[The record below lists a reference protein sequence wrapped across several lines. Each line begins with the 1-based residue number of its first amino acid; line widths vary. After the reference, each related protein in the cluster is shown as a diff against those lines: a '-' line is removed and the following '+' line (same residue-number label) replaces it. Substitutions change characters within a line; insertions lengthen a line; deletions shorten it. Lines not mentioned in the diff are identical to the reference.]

1 MSLRKIAP
9 FVLALVVLGGA
20 LIALS
25 LARNSAGKILEGTGT
40 VEATEVRVGTK
51 VMGRIQQLLV
61 REGETVKAG
70 QVIARLESAEYEAAV
85 ARDRASVAK
94 AEAQLAE
101 LLAGA
106 REQEIKEARAAV
118 AQAAANLEKA
128 RLDWE
133 RYQELFAE
141 GAISSLDRDATLN
154 RHQVA
159 QEQHKAAQERL
170 NLLLAGARAEA
181 IEAARWEV
189 ARAKAALNAS
199 MVTLDDT
206 VIRAPI
212 SGIVLTKASEEGETV
227 LVGTPIVVMIDPQDI
242 WLRVYIAEG
251 DIGRVRLGQPARI
264 SVDSFPDRF
273 FPGKVTE
280 IATRAEFTPKNVQTK
295 KERVYLVFGVKIAL
309 ENPEGLLKPG
319 MPADAEII
327 VEATG

>member
-1 MSLRKIAP
+1 VSLRKIAP
-9 FVLALVVLGGA
+9 FAIAVVILGAA

-40 VEATEVRVGTK
+40 IEATEVRVGSK

-61 REGETVKAG
+61 REGDTVKAG

-128 RLDWE
+128 RLDWD
-133 RYQELFAE
+133 RYQELYSE
-141 GAISSLDRDATLN
+141 GAISSLERDAALN
-154 RHQVA
+154 RYQVA

-189 ARAKAALNAS
+189 ARAKAALAAS
-199 MVTLDDT
+199 MVTLDET

-212 SGIVLTKASEEGETV
+212 SGVVLTKAADQGETV
-227 LVGTPIVVMIDPQDI
+227 LAGAPIVVMIDPQDI
-242 WLRVYIAEG
+242 WLRVYIAES

-264 SVDSFPDRF
+264 RVDSFPDRS
-273 FPGKVTE
+273 FPGRVTE
-280 IATRAEFTPKNVQTK
+280 VASRAEFTPKNVQTK

-319 MPADAEII
+319 MPADAEIT
-327 VEATG
+327 VEETG

>member
-9 FVLALVVLGGA
+9 FALAVVVLGSA
-20 LIALS
+20 FIAFS
-25 LARNSAGKILEGTGT
+25 LARNSAEKILEGTGT
-40 VEATEVRVGTK
+40 IEATEVRVGTK
-51 VMGRIQQLLV
+51 ILGRIKDLLV

-70 QVIARLESAEYEAAV
+70 QIIARLESAEYEAAV

-101 LLAGA
+101 LVAGA

-118 AQAAANLEKA
+118 AQAVANLEKA

-133 RYQELFAE
+133 RYQGLYAE
-141 GAISSLDRDATLN
+141 GAISTLDRDAALN

-159 QEQHKAAQERL
+159 QEQLKAAQERL
-170 NLLLAGARAEA
+170 NLRLAGARAEA

-189 ARAKAALNAS
+189 ARAKAALTAS
-199 MVTLDDT
+199 MVTLDDI

-212 SGIVLTKASEEGETV
+212 SGIVLTKASEQGETV
-227 LVGTPIVVMIDPQDI
+227 LAGAPIVVMIDPQDI
-242 WLRVYIAEG
+242 WLRVYIAES
-251 DIGRVRLGQPARI
+251 DIGRVRLGQPGRI
-264 SVDSFPDRF
+264 RVDSFPDRS

-280 IATRAEFTPKNVQTK
+280 IASRAEFTPKNVQTK

-309 ENPEGLLKPG
+309 ENPDGLLKPG

-327 VEATG
+327 VEGTG